1 MTNLTEEGKKT
12 SKTKK
17 FFKTLG
23 LSALAV
29 LAGVAIY
36 DHRQQISSGVKNAVS
51 WAKKTLDKRV
61 VKKS

>member
-1 MTNLTEEGKKT
+1 MTNLNEEGKKS

-23 LSALAV
+23 IGTLAV

-36 DHRQQISSGVKNAVS
+36 DHRHQISSGVKNAVS
-51 WAKKTLDKRV
+51 WAKF
-61 VKKS
+61 